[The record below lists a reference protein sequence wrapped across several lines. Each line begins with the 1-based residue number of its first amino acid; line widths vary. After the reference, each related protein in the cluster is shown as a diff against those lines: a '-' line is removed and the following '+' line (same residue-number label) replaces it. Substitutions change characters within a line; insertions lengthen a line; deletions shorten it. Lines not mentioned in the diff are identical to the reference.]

1 MPLKLHLSTMQ
12 QKCQENISRNLIASR
27 VAFVF
32 GTWMLYKGFL
42 NYRFSN
48 LKSFFGE
55 VFGRVKCYCD

>member
-42 NYRFSN
+42 NYQFSN

-55 VFGRVKCYCD
+55 VFGRGKCYCD